1 MGGYASLSEK
11 RKTMNNT
18 IQHRQIGE
26 NKVRIGNTVFLVRS
40 YDTPTATQSPEQL
53 MLKLLE
59 SKVKNH
65 KEVKTA

>member
-1 MGGYASLSEK
+1 
-11 RKTMNNT
+11 MNNT

-59 SKVKNH
+59 SKIKNH